1 MLNQVLLAKKIIGIS
16 KEKNISITDLARSI
30 NYSPKALK
38 SMLYKMEKQSQDQS
52 LNFDCFVAI
61 TEALDI
67 KLDQLI

>member
-1 MLNQVLLAKKIIGIS
+1 MLNQVLLAKKIIRIA
-16 KEKNISITDLARSI
+16 KEKNISLTELARTI

-38 SMLYKMEKQSQDQS
+38 STLYKMEKQNQEQS

-67 KLDQLI
+67 RLDQLM